1 MSRGPSPWN
10 KALIGLVVGL
20 ALLLTGLPWV
30 LGGYAQ
36 QAYEDQMAELLAALP
51 PGSVLTEHYERGW
64 FRSRAELDLALDHRF
79 DSLNGVPLRLH
90 IESLIEQGPLH
101 WFHSGLPPSLARIR
115 SRIRPEGNP
124 GTLPPFLV
132 TTDLKIDGGTQSRFH
147 LSGGEIQGAHAAY
160 RLRHGALTGSV
171 GFERTDHRLTLD
183 LDVQTLALTAPAS
196 AVATLTGLHLTAE
209 LRSAPQRDKGGS
221 AESNEQTKADP
232 SGAVPGRLSGG
243 GGATGPEASRY
254 PMPGPVDLHLDLS
267 VEDLTLG
274 DEPYRNIQL
283 GLAGERV
290 DAAAIGDLATTLQ
303 TLSSR
308 TLPRAMRNLMTAA
321 LLARVLP
328 RITAAEPRI
337 AINPV
342 RMDTPE
348 GPLTGRFEL
357 LVEPRDDTAGTTGR
371 RDSTKVGAWV
381 AALRADGEID
391 MPESLARRWLAGTG
405 LGGSPAPGAGAQAPS
420 PLDAWLGDGWISLRD
435 GRVASAIHLA
445 DGLLTVNGKTLPLLS
460 LGGARLH

>member
-1 MSRGPSPWN
+1 
-10 KALIGLVVGL
+10 
-20 ALLLTGLPWV
+20 
-30 LGGYAQ
+30 
-36 QAYEDQMAELLAALP
+36 
-51 PGSVLTEHYERGW
+51 
-64 FRSRAELDLALDHRF
+64 
-79 DSLNGVPLRLH
+79 
-90 IESLIEQGPLH
+90 
-101 WFHSGLPPSLARIR
+101 
-115 SRIRPEGNP
+115 
-124 GTLPPFLV
+124 
-132 TTDLKIDGGTQSRFH
+132 
-147 LSGGEIQGAHAAY
+147 
-160 RLRHGALTGSV
+160 
-171 GFERTDHRLTLD
+171 
-183 LDVQTLALTAPAS
+183 
-196 AVATLTGLHLTAE
+196 
-209 LRSAPQRDKGGS
+209 
-221 AESNEQTKADP
+221 
-232 SGAVPGRLSGG
+232 
-243 GGATGPEASRY
+243 
-254 PMPGPVDLHLDLS
+254 MPGPVDLHLDLS

-290 DAAAIGDLATTLQ
+290 DAVAIGDLATTLQ
-303 TLSSR
+303 TLSSG

-328 RITAAEPRI
+328 RIAAAEPRI

-357 LVEPRDDTAGTTGR
+357 LVEPRDDAAGTTGR
-371 RDSTKVGAWV
+371 RDSAKVGAWV

-420 PLDAWLGDGWISLRD
+420 TLDTWLRDGWISLRD